1 MKDKLK
7 LILHWIFCVVI
18 SFVLIY
24 LFVFVG
30 GWKLFESGD
39 VVLIEIG
46 VAFVV
51 GTILYLVFESTRVME
66 KDYSFKISEL
76 EKRIEE
82 LEKKE
87 K

>member
-1 MKDKLK
+1 MKNKLK
-7 LILHWIFCVVI
+7 LVIHWILWVAI

-39 VVLIEIG
+39 VILIEIG
-46 VAFVV
+46 VAFIV
-51 GTILYLVFESTRVME
+51 GTVLYLVFESTRAIE
-66 KDYSFKISEL
+66 KDYSSKIAEL

-82 LEKKE
+82 LEKKL
-87 K
+87 